1 MVYYGARETSESFD
15 VLLSRRTSGKMVVIR
30 RRDVE
35 KVIKEY
41 LQNQLSFLAYW
52 LESRKLFYYYARFIT
67 RKISVR

>member
-41 LQNQLSFLAYW
+41 LQDQLSSLAY
-52 LESRKLFYYYARFIT
+52 
-67 RKISVR
+67 